1 MTRDEIVEVMARA
14 MERSLA
20 WDVEAGARAC
30 EMTCEERRKVATAAL
45 AALDQAGLQ
54 IVVGWQGIE
63 TWPGTDEAAT
73 VRFINKLRAD
83 EGDCVTILC
92 DNPDFNGQPNCAIL
106 CNGEW
111 TDYDDLRFKGDTVL
125 QCLTRAC
132 EAKDSWKQ
140 REERMSRH
148 D

>member
-1 MTRDEIVEVMARA
+1 MKDPKDCTCMCHRDPNIRHFI
-14 MERSLA
+14 
-20 WDVEAGARAC
+20 AC
-30 EMTCEERRKVATAAL
+30 C
-45 AALDQAGLQ
+45 G
-54 IVVGWQGIE
+54 
-63 TWPGTDEAAT
+63 PGSISAETDEAAT

-92 DNPDFNGQPNCAIL
+92 DNPYFNGQPNCAIL

-111 TDYDDLRFKGDTVL
+111 TDYDYLRFKGDTVL